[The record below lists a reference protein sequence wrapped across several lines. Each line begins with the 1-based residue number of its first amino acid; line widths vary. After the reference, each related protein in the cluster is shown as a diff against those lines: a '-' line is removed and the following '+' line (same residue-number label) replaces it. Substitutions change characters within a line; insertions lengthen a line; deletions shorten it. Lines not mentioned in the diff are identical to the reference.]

1 VAFLARPGEGQNI
14 EAARMIIDRMI
25 HENGENAKRMR
36 LEAVRLLPSIP
47 DEFEPQ
53 LEMLLN
59 DTDVEILS
67 EAFHAAAV
75 LRKRPFVPKI
85 VEGLANA
92 QTAADAIDALALFED
107 AVVGDLKRCLN
118 DPYERMEIREKIP
131 QVLFRIGTP
140 EAAIALIDSLIQPE
154 PDLRLR
160 IIAALNK
167 FQELRRNLTFD
178 RESIETVMIAELT
191 GHYRSYQIL
200 GSEGGVP
207 DEDLQKAMRGELE
220 RIFRLMKLLFPA
232 IDLQSAFLG
241 IHSNDPVMHSNAL
254 EFLDNTLNARLRAL
268 LVPLLD
274 SEVTVAERIQLA
286 DQFLGFSMNA

>member
-1 VAFLARPGEGQNI
+1 
-14 EAARMIIDRMI
+14 
-25 HENGENAKRMR
+25 
-36 LEAVRLLPSIP
+36 
-47 DEFEPQ
+47 
-53 LEMLLN
+53 
-59 DTDVEILS
+59 
-67 EAFHAAAV
+67 
-75 LRKRPFVPKI
+75 
-85 VEGLANA
+85 
-92 QTAADAIDALALFED
+92 
-107 AVVGDLKRCLN
+107 
-118 DPYERMEIREKIP
+118 
-131 QVLFRIGTP
+131 
-140 EAAIALIDSLIQPE
+140 LIQP
-154 PDLRLR
+154 DSGLRLR

-178 RESIETVMIAELT
+178 REAIETVMIAELT

-200 GSEGGVP
+200 GSEGGVA
-207 DEDLQKAMRGELE
+207 DEDLQKSMRGELE